1 MEGSEAYDMVK
12 DLEVELYE
20 VIEDD
25 ILHTDDIDRNYS
37 IFIDED
43 IVESNYQELGYLNI
57 LKNHDH
63 PHPLE
68 FFSRMFSICTKRSYT
83 YMVLCSQYKTAATSE
98 HILSVE
104 ASFAKLNLLLVVAHW
119 DA

>member
-68 FFSRMFSICTKRSYT
+68 FFSRMFSIVQSDHIHTWFY
-83 YMVLCSQYKTAATSE
+83 VLNIK
-98 HILSVE
+98 LRPP
-104 ASFAKLNLLLVVAHW
+104 ASLY
-119 DA
+119 